1 MLESAIYDL
10 DTDRRISRE
19 KERSIRSYLWQN
31 MAKKDFDLFK
41 RNDFDNSN
49 EHLVKLKR
57 DYYSLIFFGKNQRL
71 KVRKMDKKN

>member
-1 MLESAIYDL
+1 
-10 DTDRRISRE
+10 
-19 KERSIRSYLWQN
+19 